1 MGLHS
6 SELLRLMCMQ
16 LSLDPQSS
24 THSLPLFP
32 PIIPSL
38 SQLPPNA
45 SSPRLGPRPLLL
57 AAASPSLVRVQF
69 PAAIFDFSFLCSRYP
84 QLNVYSPFHFL
95 LVWSP
100 LAYLLTSIRYIHWH
114 VCKKKKIWK
123 KKYNVKWL
131 INVIIVIFSLSFT
144 PFSCIVASVPC
155 HTHPPAAYYYYWSLT
170 IFSPFIF
177 RASFA
182 AGFGWL
188 WLIGSKMMRVERQG
202 IKRVEGRGRVRENVG
217 NKEK

>member
-100 LAYLLTSIRYIHWH
+100 LAYLLTPIRYIHRH
-114 VCKKKKIWK
+114 VCKKKKYEKQKQCKMINQR
-123 KKYNVKWL
+123 YYCEIFIIIHTLFLYRCLRALLHAPSSCILLL
-131 INVIIVIFSLSFT
+131 ITDHFF
-144 PFSCIVASVPC
+144 PFHFSC
-155 HTHPPAAYYYYWSLT
+155 L
-170 IFSPFIF
+170 F
-177 RASFA
+177 RC
-182 AGFGWL
+182 WIL
-188 WLIGSKMMRVERQG
+188 VVMTYRK
-202 IKRVEGRGRVRENVG
+202 
-217 NKEK
+217 